1 MKTRPCQHRNENNEL
16 IICNSAAYSQVLH
29 NRKAVCSVLV
39 KFWGRFEIVLHK
51 VWKSL
56 VYRMNGL
63 YIQILN

>member
-1 MKTRPCQHRNENNEL
+1 MKTRLCQHRNENNEL
-16 IICNSAAYSQVLH
+16 I
-29 NRKAVCSVLV
+29 SVIQQLTLKYFRTEKLFV
-39 KFWGRFEIVLHK
+39 ASLSKFGSEFEVVLHK